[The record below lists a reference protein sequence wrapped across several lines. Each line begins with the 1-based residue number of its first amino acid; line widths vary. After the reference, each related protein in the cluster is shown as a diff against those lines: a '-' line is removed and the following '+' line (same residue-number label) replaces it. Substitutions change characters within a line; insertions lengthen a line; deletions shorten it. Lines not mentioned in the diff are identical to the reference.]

1 MLNGSAK
8 REGRIMRIATL
19 AITALLAVGLAFPA
33 AAAKKRTVS
42 EATLI
47 SYEACAKK
55 AHDQGLV
62 PGQAGRI
69 EFMKECMG
77 ARPGASP
84 SSERR

>member
-1 MLNGSAK
+1 
-8 REGRIMRIATL
+8 MRIATL
-19 AITALLAVGLAFPA
+19 GITALLAVGLAFPA
-33 AAAKKRTVS
+33 AAAKKRTTVS
-42 EATLI
+42 ESTLI

-77 ARPGASP
+77 GRPGASP

>member
-1 MLNGSAK
+1 
-8 REGRIMRIATL
+8 MRIATL
-19 AITALLAVGLAFPA
+19 GITALLAVGLAFPA
-33 AAAKKRTVS
+33 AAAKKRTTVS
-42 EATLI
+42 ESTLI

-62 PGQAGRI
+62 PGQAGRL
-69 EFMKECMG
+69 EFMRECMG